1 MVRNVNT
8 NLEKLAFAGKYSMKN
23 IPIPKKS
30 EYMKK
35 LIGQMEKIVKNM
47 RWKALFFL
55 KEDNEKYKKLVE
67 EIELYGKD
75 EKYGFKSVRKPYSIK
90 ELEEFEKEFY
100 EIARKIEF
108 RDDNFKYGIFQ
119 NELKRDL
126 GEMNELEK
134 VIVAADKSSNFYACD
149 IPDYRKLRNNNVQK
163 EYKKSTSDA
172 VNAVD
177 KKSGEI
183 ARKLKLDERM
193 QKHSKKECF
202 ITFKDHK

>member
-1 MVRNVNT
+1 
-8 NLEKLAFAGKYSMKN
+8 
-23 IPIPKKS
+23 
-30 EYMKK
+30 
-35 LIGQMEKIVKNM
+35 MEKIVKNM

-108 RDDNFKYGIFQ
+108 REDNFKYGTFQ

-126 GEMNELEK
+126 REMNELEK

-183 ARKLKLDERM
+183 ARNLKLVERM